1 MNFMPPKLD
10 PDATPGVKTLR
21 LFRKLLLDR
30 RRHYQTD
37 LAVELQCSPQTV
49 GRLANEIETVI
60 GTALRSGLDNRK
72 RWYQYVINEVH
83 SLGLDFE
90 ELRFLAIC
98 REMASGVLPDHVLRR
113 VDVSLRHLALHM
125 ADPNNIS
132 PQKYFSFNAKGRIDY
147 TPHAEHIEKL
157 VAASAQGLCCEVS
170 YRAPGRET
178 PREHLFAPAHI
189 IAMNNALYA
198 VGFIVD
204 ADTYAPERPCNM
216 AVHRVQSLTT
226 TGRRICQPLPQI
238 DEAGFGLPWHEPR
251 TFCMRFSPM
260 VANYVREREWAAGQ
274 QIEIMADG
282 SITLTLTT
290 CAEPELKA
298 WVRSFGDNAN
308 FICK

>member
-1 MNFMPPKLD
+1 MPPKLD
-10 PDATPGVKTLR
+10 PDTTPGVKTLR

-30 RRHYQTD
+30 RRHYQGD

-60 GTALRSGLDNRK
+60 GTALHSGLDNRK
-72 RWYQYVINEVH
+72 RWYQYIVNDGH

-98 REMASGVLPDHVLRR
+98 REMASGVLPDQVLKR
-113 VDVSLRHLALHM
+113 VDASLRHLALHM

-132 PQKYFSFNAKGRIDY
+132 PQKHFSFNAKGRIDY

-157 VAASAQGLCCEVS
+157 VAAAAQGLCCEIT
-170 YRAPGRET
+170 YRALGREIT
-178 PREHLFAPAHI
+178 REHLFAPARM
-189 IAMNNALYA
+189 IAMNNALYV

-204 ADTYAPERPCNM
+204 ADTCTPDRPCNM

-226 TGRRICQPLPQI
+226 TGRRIRQPLPQI

-251 TFCMRFSPM
+251 TFCMHFSPK
-260 VANYVREREWAAGQ
+260 VAGYVGEREWAADQ
-274 QIEIMADG
+274 RIETMVDG

-298 WVRSFGDNAN
+298 WVRSFGDEAKI
-308 FICK
+308 ICT